1 MLQSYMN
8 FRVSD
13 ISDMWLLAN
22 WRIESGQLALLK
34 DYYYQLY
41 VLYMLGLTDAE
52 HCERHDMKPDTNV
65 NQGRAFSNKT

>member
-1 MLQSYMN
+1 VIK
-8 FRVSD
+8 FVSN
-13 ISDMWLLAN
+13 LRQVGGFL
-22 WRIESGQLALLK
+22 RELALLK